1 MPTTKGPSSPRAGAM
16 PRSAVTLSFLFFTP
30 AFALFAASEP
40 SPEPKKA
47 LADIDPDIEQALQT
61 YKVPGLAV
69 AVVVGEEV
77 VLSKGYGFRDI
88 EKKLPMTPETQMP
101 IASMTKQFTV
111 AALGTLVRQGKLE
124 WDKPVREY
132 LPDFRLNNEYA
143 TANATTRDLVTHRIG
158 LPRHDAVWVGS
169 DLSRDQIFHRLQYF
183 PFSRDLRVR
192 FQYNNLMYM
201 TSGYLAGQMAKSSWE
216 ELVKNSLFTP
226 LGMHRSNFT
235 VAAMRAEPN
244 HSEAYELNLKREV
257 VKVEHEPVD
266 AMGPTGSINSS
277 VDEMAR
283 YIRMMLAGGTFEGNR
298 VLLEADVQAMM
309 QLNMPSGRTLFPDV
323 FGFQS
328 YGMGL
333 FVQTYRGIEA
343 ASHGGNLKGASAMI
357 VMVPSKRIGVV
368 VLTNRSG
375 TRLRDALPYEI
386 IDRLL
391 GLESAGLLARYR
403 EAELKSYAGEDAAK
417 SAGVSD
423 RKPNTKPAH
432 PLSEYAGDYEH
443 PGYGR
448 IRISVDNDRLSL
460 GYNRFTTPLDHWHYE
475 VFQAPADRQN
485 QLELMRVQFH
495 TDLSGD
501 IASLTTPIE
510 PNVDPITF
518 TRQPPAEM
526 RERAFLEKL
535 VGEYDGVAVVK
546 IVLRDDNVLQYSV
559 LGTVRELVPVR
570 GSYFRMKGLA
580 DTGVEFLRNPAGEVE
595 RMAIY
600 SAGSDSIIVPRKK

>member
-1 MPTTKGPSSPRAGAM
+1 MPTTKGSSSPRAGAK
-16 PRSAVTLSFLFFTP
+16 PRSAVTASFLLLTS
-30 AFALFAASEP
+30 AFALLAASEQE
-40 SPEPKKA
+40 SAPKKA
-47 LADIDPDIEQALQT
+47 LADIDPVIEQALQT

-69 AVVVGEEV
+69 AAVVGDEV
-77 VLSKGYGFRDI
+77 VLAKGYGFRDV
-88 EKKLPMTPETQMP
+88 EKKLPMTAETQMP

-111 AALGTLVRQGKLE
+111 AALGTLVRQGKLD

-158 LPRHDAVWVGS
+158 LPRHDSVWYGS
-169 DLSRDQIFHRLQYF
+169 DLSRDQLFHRLQYF

-201 TSGYLAGQMAKSSWE
+201 TSGYLAGQLAKSSWE
-216 ELVKNSLFTP
+216 ELVKNALFTP
-226 LGMHRSNFT
+226 LGMKRSNFT

-244 HSEAYELNLKREV
+244 HSEAYDLNLKREV

-283 YIRMMLAGGTFEGNR
+283 YVRMMLAGGLFEGKR
-298 VLLEADVQAMM
+298 VLLEADVQSMM
-309 QLNMPSGRTLFPDV
+309 QPNMPSGRSLFSDV

-333 FVQTYRGIEA
+333 FVQTYRGIEV
-343 ASHGGNLKGASAMI
+343 ASHGGNLRGASAMI
-357 VMVPSKRIGVV
+357 VMLPSMRIGVV

-375 TRLRDALPYEI
+375 SRLRDALPYEI

-391 GLESAGLLARYR
+391 GLEGAGLLKRYR
-403 EAELKSYAGEDAAK
+403 ELEEKSYAGEDAAK

-432 PLSEYAGDYEH
+432 PLTDYTGDYEH

-448 IRISVDNDRLSL
+448 IRISLDQDRLTL
-460 GYNRFTTPLDHWHYE
+460 GYNRFSTPLDHWHYE

-485 QLELMRVQFH
+485 SLELTRVQFNS
-495 TDLSGD
+495 DLSGD

-510 PNVDPITF
+510 PNVDPISF

-526 RERAFLEKL
+526 RERTFLDKL
-535 VGEYDGVAVVK
+535 AGEYDGVAPVK

-559 LGTVRELVPVR
+559 LGNVRELIPVR
-570 GSYFRMKGLA
+570 GTYFRVKGL
-580 DTGVEFLRNPAGEVE
+580 TGAAVEFLRNPAGEVE

-600 SAGSDSIIVPRKK
+600 SAGSESTIVPRKK